1 MGLVDQGNNQMVIDF
16 QSVRLPHKNRFLK
29 RLFKTMLL
37 PCVLISINGSA
48 ALSATTVNTII
59 GHGPQYTGTADT
71 LGFSVSDTQYSEATG
86 NISSDTT
93 KTFQAGLTFN
103 DFVVNTSLSFTATTD
118 YTDSDGDS
126 ADPDNPVSLDG
137 ITYSWVDAAGTAVA
151 TSSYSTTI
159 GCDSSYT
166 YPLTLQITAT
176 NIKTFSQYG
185 DPRESSSVTLTKSY
199 KISPVGICYAKPYA
213 VETVPTIQWYSFDS
227 NGAYKGINLTDYTT
241 PHTTAGGGYTADYV
255 PNKGFKAKPTVSSA
269 YFPTT
274 GFIGAKFQLV
284 MAGNQSDYTFSVNS
298 GSGVTT
304 ADGSGYIRFTSKP
317 AGSVTIRATLKT
329 DSSIFYDYSFDATGN
344 WVVPQSKTS
353 KVAWATANT
362 QCSSNLP
369 TRATLTNSPQ
379 INAASSYVFVDN
391 SWTRAIG
398 GGVFGEWGPS
408 NTTGYPNSTWSSS
421 TSYVYYWTNED
432 RIDSSKFVVSNTWG
446 DVNWAGANNSWFVV
460 CKG

>member
-1 MGLVDQGNNQMVIDF
+1 MGLVDQGN
-16 QSVRLPHKNRFLK
+16 
-29 RLFKTMLL
+29 T
-37 PCVLISINGSA
+37 INGSA

-103 DFVVNTSLSFTATTD
+103 DFVVNTSLIFTATTD
-118 YTDSDGDS
+118 YTYSDGDS

-151 TSSYSTTI
+151 TSSYSTMI
-159 GCDSSYT
+159 GCDGSYT

-213 VETVPTIQWYSFDS
+213 IETLSSTQWYGFDS
-227 NGAYKGINLTDYTT
+227 SGSYKGINVTNYTT
-241 PHTTAGGGYTADYV
+241 PNVTVGGGYTSDNI
-255 PNKGFKAKPTVSSA
+255 PDKGFKANPTVSSNN
-269 YFPTT
+269 FPTT
-274 GFIGAKFQLV
+274 GFPGAKFQLV
-284 MAGNQSDYTFSVNS
+284 MAGNQNDYNFSVNS
-298 GSGVTT
+298 GNGVTT
-304 ADGSGYIRFTSKP
+304 ADGSGYVRFTSKP
-317 AGSVTIRATLKT
+317 SGSVTIRATLNS
-329 DSSIFYDYSFDATGN
+329 DSSIYYDYTFNPTGN
-344 WVVPQSKTS
+344 WVVSQSKTVTS
-353 KVAWATANT
+353 KSYTDASKICTNLGT
-362 QCSSNLP
+362 SLP
-369 TRATLTNSPQ
+369 TRENLTNSPQ
-379 INAASSYVFVDN
+379 ISVSTMTTYITN

-398 GGVFGEWGPS
+398 GGITGEWGPL
-408 NTTGYPNSTWSSS
+408 NTTSYPNSDWPS
-421 TSYVYYWTNED
+421 TTDFVYYWTSE
-432 RIDSSKFVVSNTWG
+432 SSSSVAQFVVSNTWG
-446 DVNWAGANNSWFVV
+446 DVNYSGLSGSGNYRYVA